1 MQRPNPTEL
10 TNSLGF
16 VADGAWPALSEDTSV
31 EAQVNGIPC
40 RGRMASAL
48 RRHVCGGSNK
58 SNSSRNQ
65 LISLR
70 TGHGQTRLRSPT
82 SIGFVRNKHV
92 LWHEPWRG
100 GKRRTA
106 SDKQNDCLLG
116 KRRKRIWTSIY
127 EFQFCM
133 ELFANHNTIK
143 PRIVDVRENVK
154 KKKVSETTL

>member
-1 MQRPNPTEL
+1 MTAALRDHVLPRRPKPL
-10 TNSLGF
+10 DCLLVF
-16 VADGAWPALSEDTSV
+16 LADQASPLRPERIY
-31 EAQVNGIPC
+31 VNARPSSRIPYEIHRIPC
-40 RGRMASAL
+40 RRGMASAL

-82 SIGFVRNKHV
+82 SMRFVRNKHV

-116 KRRKRIWTSIY
+116 KRRKRIWTSI
-127 EFQFCM
+127 
-133 ELFANHNTIK
+133 
-143 PRIVDVRENVK
+143 
-154 KKKVSETTL
+154 